1 MLYVPALAFNQMT
14 DVNIHKITPIVMAIC
29 ILYTCLGGIK
39 AVVYTDLIQILIMY
53 GTLIIIAVM
62 GTINAG
68 GFSEVIKRNID
79 SQRFEA
85 PE

>member
-1 MLYVPALAFNQMT
+1 
-14 DVNIHKITPIVMAIC
+14 
-29 ILYTCLGGIK
+29 
-39 AVVYTDLIQILIMY
+39 
-53 GTLIIIAVM
+53 M

-85 PE
+85 PEWVLLLLKKGTFWIFFLLCQ